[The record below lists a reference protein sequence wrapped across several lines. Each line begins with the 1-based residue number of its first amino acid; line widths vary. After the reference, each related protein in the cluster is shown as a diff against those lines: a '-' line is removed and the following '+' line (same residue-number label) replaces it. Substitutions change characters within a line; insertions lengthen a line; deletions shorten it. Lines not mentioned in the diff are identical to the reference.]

1 MNIKEI
7 YQQSVDKY
15 ASEVAALKR
24 KNNGF
29 ITGELLLF
37 GAMLAFVVCYIAID
51 EASTHWLW
59 GAVCSLIAYFQV
71 RRLDD
76 KNKERI
82 EHLSALK
89 RVCQNELTAM
99 DGDFSPFEQG
109 NQYQNPKH
117 PYSLDLDVFGRDSLF
132 NRICR
137 TITTGGSGILAAN
150 LSREYPLS
158 KEELAKRTALQKEL
172 AEQGEDW
179 RMEFF
184 ALGEKNKNE
193 VLDGPARAA
202 SYSKLNNLQMDMA
215 AEPTRR
221 VIGYQKIDSAAV
233 ADAMRKVSEM
243 AVPAWYGS
251 MTSLV
256 VGWLLIIGVVASV
269 VLAYFDIVSVNV
281 PLWWVMLQ
289 YMAVFFVCKQTLDKI
304 DSNGGKLRKQLIAYS
319 QILQLIAHRNFHS
332 ELGKQMQADLAEA
345 LPSFAQLEKILK
357 GYDRRGNFLG
367 LFFTDA
373 FMLSDFFLVR
383 SFLKWKNTYM
393 VKMEEWMGI
402 VSEMD
407 AAVSMADFRFNHP
420 EAKDA
425 EIVEENLSK
434 KEELSVVGSQK
445 EGQTSFDSSSVD
457 TPKTLM
463 TLMTND
469 LNDHNWKKGNNKGE
483 NVDNELLYQA
493 SQPIVFEAKNLYHP
507 FLGAKAVKNDF
518 VIKDGNYYIVTGAN
532 MAGKSTFLRSLGVN
546 YILAMA
552 GMPVFA
558 DSLRLSRFR
567 LFSSMRTT
575 DDLTHGISYFNAEL
589 IRLEQLMQ
597 YCKGERYEGQPLPLN
612 EERQPLL
619 CNEERQ
625 SLSCKGNGKKESLR
639 TLIILDEILKGTN
652 SVDKLNGSRLFLEAI
667 SKLPVS
673 GVIATHDLELSKM
686 EDEHGGKAIGSDKH
700 EGRFHNYCFE
710 IDLGTDVTY
719 TYKIGKGIAKNQN
732 ATFLLNKIIAE
743 HL

>member
-1 MNIKEI
+1 MSIKES

-15 ASEVAALKR
+15 AAEVAALKR

-51 EASTHWLW
+51 EAISHWLW
-59 GAVCSLIAYFQV
+59 GAALSLIAYIQV

-82 EHLSALK
+82 EHLSALM
-89 RVCQNELTAM
+89 RVYQNELTAM

-109 NQYQNPKH
+109 NQYQNPQH

-137 TITTGGSGILAAN
+137 TITTAGSDVLAEN
-150 LSREYPLS
+150 LSRENPLS

-184 ALGEKNKNE
+184 ALGVKNKNE
-193 VLDGPARAA
+193 VLDGPARTA
-202 SYSKLNNLQMDMA
+202 SYSKLNNLHVDMA

-233 ADAMRKVSEM
+233 ADAMRKVSEL

-251 MTSLV
+251 KASLLL
-256 VGWLLIIGVVASV
+256 GWAFIIGVCSSV
-269 VLAYFDIVSVNV
+269 LLSVFGVVPVNV
-281 PLWWVMLQ
+281 PIWWVMIQ
-289 YMAVFFVCKQTLDKI
+289 YMVVFFVCKRTLDKI
-304 DSNGGKLRKQLIAYS
+304 DSHGGKLRDQLVAYS
-319 QILQLIAHRNFHS
+319 QILQLVARRHFRS
-332 ELGKQMQADLAEA
+332 ELGLQMQSTLSEA
-345 LPSFAQLEKILK
+345 LPSFVQLEKILK

-383 SFLKWKNTYM
+383 SFLKWKNTYV
-393 VKMEEWMGI
+393 VKMEEWMDI
-402 VSEMD
+402 VSELD
-407 AAVSMADFRFNHP
+407 AAVSMADFRYNHP
-420 EAKDA
+420 EATDA
-425 EIVEENLSK
+425 EIVD
-434 KEELSVVGSQK
+434 GSP
-445 EGQTSFDSSSVD
+445 V
-457 TPKTLM
+457 L
-463 TLMTND
+463 
-469 LNDHNWKKGNNKGE
+469 
-483 NVDNELLYQA
+483 
-493 SQPIVFEAKNLYHP
+493 FEAKNLYHP

-518 VIKDGNYYIVTGAN
+518 AIHDDNYYIITGAN

-546 YILAMA
+546 YILAMS

-558 DSLRLSRFR
+558 GSLKVSRFQ

-589 IRLEQLMQ
+589 LRLEQLMQ
-597 YCKGERYEGQPLPLN
+597 FCKRGE
-612 EERQPLL
+612 
-619 CNEERQ
+619 
-625 SLSCKGNGKKESLR
+625 LR

-652 SVDKLNGSRLFLEAI
+652 SLDKLNGSRLFLESI
-667 SKLPVS
+667 SRMPVT
-673 GVIATHDLELSKM
+673 GVIATHDLELSRM
-686 EDEHGGKAIGSDKH
+686 AESSS
-700 EGRFHNYCFE
+700 GRFHNYCFE

-719 TYKIGKGIAKNQN
+719 TYKIQPGVARNQN
-732 ATFLLNKIIAE
+732 ATFLLNKILE
-743 HL
+743 RN

>member
-1 MNIKEI
+1 MENKLKES

-15 ASEVAALKR
+15 AAEVAALKR

-29 ITGELLLF
+29 ITAELLSF
-37 GAMLAFVVCYIAID
+37 GAILAFVVCYIAID
-51 EASTHWLW
+51 EASSHWLW
-59 GAVCSLIAYFQV
+59 GAALSLIAYFQV

-82 EHLSALK
+82 EHLSALM
-89 RVCQNELTAM
+89 RVYQNELTAM

-109 NQYQNPKH
+109 NQYQNPQH

-137 TITTGGSGILAAN
+137 TITTAGSDVLAEN
-150 LSREYPLS
+150 LSRENPLS

-193 VLDGPARAA
+193 VLDGPARTA
-202 SYSKLNNLQMDMA
+202 SYSKLNNLHVDMA

-233 ADAMRKVSEM
+233 ADAMRKVSEL

-251 MTSLV
+251 KASVV
-256 VGWLLIIGVVASV
+256 VGYLLIIGVVTSV
-269 VLAYFDIVSVNV
+269 LLSVFGEVSVNV
-281 PLWWVMLQ
+281 PIWWVMIQ
-289 YMAVFFVCKQTLDKI
+289 YMVVFFVCKRTLDKI
-304 DSNGGKLRKQLIAYS
+304 DSHGGKLRDQLVAYS
-319 QILQLIAHRNFHS
+319 QILQLVARRHFRS
-332 ELGKQMQADLAEA
+332 ELGQQMQSTLSEA
-345 LPSFAQLEKILK
+345 LPSFVQLEKILK

-383 SFLKWKNTYM
+383 SFLKWKNTYV
-393 VKMEEWMGI
+393 VKMEEWMDI
-402 VSEMD
+402 VSELD
-407 AAVSMADFRFNHP
+407 AAVSMADFRYNHP
-420 EAKDA
+420 EATDA
-425 EIVEENLSK
+425 EIVD
-434 KEELSVVGSQK
+434 GSP
-445 EGQTSFDSSSVD
+445 V
-457 TPKTLM
+457 L
-463 TLMTND
+463 
-469 LNDHNWKKGNNKGE
+469 
-483 NVDNELLYQA
+483 
-493 SQPIVFEAKNLYHP
+493 FEAKNLYHP

-518 VIKDGNYYIVTGAN
+518 TIHDDNYYIITGAN

-546 YILAMA
+546 YILAMS

-558 DSLRLSRFR
+558 SSLKVSRSQ

-589 IRLEQLMQ
+589 LRLEQLMQ
-597 YCKGERYEGQPLPLN
+597 FCKRGE
-612 EERQPLL
+612 
-619 CNEERQ
+619 
-625 SLSCKGNGKKESLR
+625 LR

-652 SVDKLNGSRLFLEAI
+652 SLDKLNGSRLFLEAI
-667 SKLPVS
+667 SRMPVT
-673 GVIATHDLELSKM
+673 GVIATHDLELSRM
-686 EDEHGGKAIGSDKH
+686 AESSP
-700 EGRFHNYCFE
+700 GRFHNYCFE

-719 TYKIGKGIAKNQN
+719 TYKIQPGVARNQN
-732 ATFLLNKIIAE
+732 ATFLLNKILE
-743 HL
+743 RN

>member
-1 MNIKEI
+1 MSIKES

-15 ASEVAALKR
+15 AAEVAALKR

-51 EASTHWLW
+51 EAISHWLW
-59 GAVCSLIAYFQV
+59 GAALSLIAYIQV

-82 EHLSALK
+82 EHLSALM
-89 RVCQNELTAM
+89 RVYQNELTAM

-109 NQYQNPKH
+109 NQYQNPQH

-137 TITTGGSGILAAN
+137 TITTAGSDVLAEN
-150 LSREYPLS
+150 LSRENPLS

-184 ALGEKNKNE
+184 ALGVKNKNE
-193 VLDGPARAA
+193 VLDGPARTA
-202 SYSKLNNLQMDMA
+202 SYSKLNNLHVDMA

-233 ADAMRKVSEM
+233 ADAMRKVSEL

-251 MTSLV
+251 KASLLL
-256 VGWLLIIGVVASV
+256 GWAFIIGVCSSV
-269 VLAYFDIVSVNV
+269 LLSVFGVVSVNV
-281 PLWWVMLQ
+281 PIWWVMIQ
-289 YMAVFFVCKQTLDKI
+289 YMVVFFVCKRTLNKI
-304 DSNGGKLRKQLIAYS
+304 DSHGGKLRDQLVAYS
-319 QILQLIAHRNFHS
+319 QILQLVARRHFRS
-332 ELGKQMQADLAEA
+332 ELGLQIQSMLSEA
-345 LPSFAQLEKILK
+345 LPSFVQLEKILK

-383 SFLKWKNTYM
+383 SFLKWKNTYV
-393 VKMEEWMGI
+393 VKMEEWMDI
-402 VSEMD
+402 VSELD
-407 AAVSMADFRFNHP
+407 AAVSMADFRYNHP
-420 EAKDA
+420 EATDA
-425 EIVEENLSK
+425 EIVD
-434 KEELSVVGSQK
+434 GSP
-445 EGQTSFDSSSVD
+445 V
-457 TPKTLM
+457 L
-463 TLMTND
+463 
-469 LNDHNWKKGNNKGE
+469 
-483 NVDNELLYQA
+483 
-493 SQPIVFEAKNLYHP
+493 FEAKNLYHP

-518 VIKDGNYYIVTGAN
+518 TIQDDNYYIITGAN

-546 YILAMA
+546 YILAMS

-558 DSLRLSRFR
+558 GSLKVSRFQ

-589 IRLEQLMQ
+589 LRLEQLMQ
-597 YCKGERYEGQPLPLN
+597 FCKRGE
-612 EERQPLL
+612 
-619 CNEERQ
+619 
-625 SLSCKGNGKKESLR
+625 LR

-652 SVDKLNGSRLFLEAI
+652 SLDKLNGSRLFLEAI
-667 SKLPVS
+667 SRMPVT
-673 GVIATHDLELSKM
+673 GVIATHDLELSRM
-686 EDEHGGKAIGSDKH
+686 AESSS
-700 EGRFHNYCFE
+700 GRFHNYCFE

-719 TYKIGKGIAKNQN
+719 TYKIQPGVARNQN
-732 ATFLLNKIIAE
+732 ATFLLNKILE
-743 HL
+743 RN

>member
-1 MNIKEI
+1 MENKLKES

-15 ASEVAALKR
+15 AAEVAALKR

-29 ITGELLLF
+29 ITAELLSF
-37 GAMLAFVVCYIAID
+37 GAILAFVVCYIAID
-51 EASTHWLW
+51 EASSHWLW
-59 GAVCSLIAYFQV
+59 GAALSLIAYFQV

-82 EHLSALK
+82 EHLSALM
-89 RVCQNELTAM
+89 RVYQNELTAM

-109 NQYQNPKH
+109 NQYQNPQH

-137 TITTGGSGILAAN
+137 TITTAGSDVLAEN
-150 LSREYPLS
+150 LSRENPLS

-184 ALGEKNKNE
+184 ALGAKNKNE
-193 VLDGPARAA
+193 VLDGPARTA
-202 SYSKLNNLQMDMA
+202 SYSKLNNLHVDMA

-233 ADAMRKVSEM
+233 ADAMRKVSEL

-251 MTSLV
+251 KASAV
-256 VGWLLIIGVVASV
+256 VGYLLIIGVVSSV
-269 VLAYFDIVSVNV
+269 LLSVFGVVSVNV
-281 PLWWVMLQ
+281 PIWWVMIQ
-289 YMAVFFVCKQTLDKI
+289 YMVVFFVCKQTLDKI
-304 DSNGGKLRKQLIAYS
+304 DSHGGKLRDQLVAYS
-319 QILQLIAHRNFHS
+319 QILQLVARRHFRS
-332 ELGKQMQADLAEA
+332 ELGLQMQSTLSEA
-345 LPSFAQLEKILK
+345 LPSFVQLEKILK

-393 VKMEEWMGI
+393 VKMEEWMDI
-402 VSEMD
+402 VSELD
-407 AAVSMADFRFNHP
+407 AAVSMADFRYNHP
-420 EAKDA
+420 EATDA
-425 EIVEENLSK
+425 EIVD
-434 KEELSVVGSQK
+434 GSP
-445 EGQTSFDSSSVD
+445 V
-457 TPKTLM
+457 L
-463 TLMTND
+463 
-469 LNDHNWKKGNNKGE
+469 
-483 NVDNELLYQA
+483 
-493 SQPIVFEAKNLYHP
+493 FEAKNLYHP

-518 VIKDGNYYIVTGAN
+518 TIHDDNYYIITGAN

-546 YILAMA
+546 YILAMS

-558 DSLRLSRFR
+558 SSLKVSRFQ

-589 IRLEQLMQ
+589 LRLEQLMQ
-597 YCKGERYEGQPLPLN
+597 FCKRGE
-612 EERQPLL
+612 
-619 CNEERQ
+619 
-625 SLSCKGNGKKESLR
+625 LR

-652 SVDKLNGSRLFLEAI
+652 SLDKLNGSRLFLEAI
-667 SKLPVS
+667 SRMPVT
-673 GVIATHDLELSKM
+673 GVIATHDLELSRM
-686 EDEHGGKAIGSDKH
+686 AESSP
-700 EGRFHNYCFE
+700 GRFHNYCFE

-719 TYKIGKGIAKNQN
+719 TYKIQPGVARNQN
-732 ATFLLNKIIAE
+732 ATFLLNKILE
-743 HL
+743 RN